1 MADTRIQLEVEDW
14 VRRNW
19 LAARFSEPFSRER
32 MKLVTGGV
40 FDFDAVSQS
49 GQTVACI
56 STSGSRTAGG
66 KAAVGKL
73 LKIRSDLL
81 FLSMAADVRVRL
93 LVLTEADML
102 ETCRR
107 EQANGRVPDGIEF
120 LLADIPEELRERL
133 VAARRRASLEM
144 TAEAVEMLPDELVL
158 GEANTDGI

>member
-19 LAARFSEPFSRER
+19 LAARFDEPFSRER
-32 MKLVTGGV
+32 IKLVTGGV
-40 FDFDAVSQS
+40 FDFDAVSRD

-81 FLSMAADVRVRL
+81 FLSMAANVRVRL

-107 EQANGRVPDGIEF
+107 EQTNGRVPSGIEF

-133 VAARRRASLEM
+133 VAARRRASREM

-158 GEANTDGI
+158 GETKTNGI

>member
-19 LAARFSEPFSRER
+19 LAARFGEPFSRER

-40 FDFDAVSQS
+40 FDFDAVSQD
-49 GQTVACI
+49 GGTVACI

-81 FLSMAADVRVRL
+81 FLSMAADARVRL
-93 LVLTEADML
+93 LILTEADML

-120 LLADIPEELRERL
+120 LLADIPGELRERL
-133 VAARRRASLEM
+133 KAARRRASREM
-144 TAEAVEMLPDELVL
+144 TAEAVETLPDELVL
-158 GEANTDGI
+158 AATETDDI